1 MEPNVVEKNDEEEND
16 ENVSN
21 TSTSKFKLKGPR
33 GWVHSLRKGVRGRA
47 KEGFKS
53 FVSGGIKKIFKGI
66 LTKKFLLFFVILAI
80 AIFVIAIIVLVITE
94 SAHTKSESTVSSY
107 ISNSSTVSTQAKNAY
122 EKSGTLVYMTDE
134 DTKAIANKYLDTIE
148 KTDNRLYEE
157 LSAENKIGD
166 HKISDIPYAAGFNI
180 TNTYEFILNSEKMNF
195 NRVNWKKYDRNTGE
209 ITKLETQTDPETNL
223 KYPKNSEDTEKKISY
238 FLGILTPYLQ
248 SHVISTAMMSGI
260 STKSDSTEIS
270 NFVFQIIDKGY
281 NVIDVLQ
288 YTLQTAKRDQTKKH
302 YVKENVEITIYRKE
316 YKCVAKKDEL
326 GEQTL
331 GDTCVD
337 FGYKITDLNDAKNQ
351 VKENYTEA
359 HEKSTDKVEVFK
371 NYTKVIEKQ
380 FVYPVTR
387 ADTLKKVMRAEYEQ
401 EKYSETDVSSYKNED
416 QKYEVKKEE
425 FTNVEDTALKNFKEI
440 SIIDPDWVE
449 AYKTPV
455 NIEAGEYITTRYVW
469 NDKLKEKSSEE
480 RAYTV
485 DDVVEYINDV
495 EDIAEGETV
504 TLSAT
509 DQAYYESYADE
520 DDLTR
525 IDMLNAAPNIY
536 SDYTKENYSENIG
549 LSRLYLVFSYSLLD
563 KYLAEI
569 EAKKSTSWN
578 SLSLGLLAGL
588 DIIWPLDCA
597 GYISSYFGVYR
608 TDLQQFYGHGGVD
621 ITPTAN
627 LVYPE
632 KRAYT
637 GSLVYAASSGKVVG
651 MFKETPRD
659 QGNATSKCPDTAQ
672 GANYSCGGVSSY
684 GRYVKIENETT
695 GYSIIYG
702 HLYEIADNIEIGSY
716 VEQGQAIGVM
726 GTTGS
731 STGVHL
737 HFEVRNSSN
746 LKVDPLQIVGV
757 TTAREIIRN
766 NQ

>member
-1 MEPNVVEKNDEEEND
+1 MEPNVVGKNDESGVKKD
-16 ENVSN
+16 RASSN
-21 TSTSKFKLKGPR
+21 FKLKGPR
-33 GWVHSLRKGVRGRA
+33 GWAHSLKTKLKGTARNA
-47 KEGFKS
+47 SDTFKDR
-53 FVSGGIKKIFKGI
+53 IKKMFKAVLIVVIAVLKI
-66 LTKKFLLFFVILAI
+66 LSPILA
-80 AIFVIAIIVLVITE
+80 FLIIVWYVKNSLP
-94 SAHTKSESTVSSY
+94 HKKSQSTIKAYV
-107 ISNSSTVSTQAKNAY
+107 SNSSSISTQAKNAY
-122 EKSGTLVYMTDE
+122 EKSGTLAYMTDE
-134 DTKAIANKYLDTIE
+134 DTKAIADEYLDEMIY
-148 KTDNRLYEE
+148 KDNTLYKEI
-157 LSAENKIGD
+157 SAENKIGD
-166 HKISDIPYAAGFNI
+166 HKISDIPYATGFNI

-209 ITKLETQTDPETNL
+209 ITKLETQIDPETNL
-223 KYPKNSEDTEKKISY
+223 KYPKNSEDAEKKISY

-248 SHVISTAMMSGI
+248 SHVVASAMMSGV
-260 STKSDSTEIS
+260 STKADTTDVA

-316 YKCVAKKDEL
+316 YVCVAKKDEI
-326 GEQTL
+326 GEQTF

-337 FGYKITDLNDAKNQ
+337 FGYKITELNDAKAK

-387 ADTLKKVMRAEYEQ
+387 ADTLKKVMRADYEQ
-401 EKYSETDVSSYKNED
+401 EKYSENDVSSYKNED

-440 SIIDPDWVE
+440 SIVDPDWVE

-485 DDVVEYINDV
+485 DDVVEYIGDA
-495 EDIAEGETV
+495 EGIAEEEKV
-504 TLSAT
+504 NLSQS
-509 DQAYYESYADE
+509 DRAYYATYENQN
-520 DDLTR
+520 DLTR
-525 IDMLNAAPNIY
+525 IDMLNATPSIY
-536 SDYTKENYSENIG
+536 QDYLGAGQGYSENVG
-549 LSRLYLVFSYSLLD
+549 LSRAYLSLAYSLLNKD
-563 KYLAEI
+563 LAEM
-569 EAKKSTSWN
+569 EAKKSNGWA

-588 DIIWPLDCA
+588 DVIWPLDCG
-597 GYISSYFGVYR
+597 GYISSYFGEYR
-608 TDLQQFYGHGGVD
+608 TELQQFYGHGGVD

-637 GSLVYAASSGKVVG
+637 GSLVYAASSGKVVD
-651 MFKETPRD
+651 MFKEKPRD

-672 GANYSCGGVSSY
+672 GANYSCGGVSSF

-757 TTAREIIRN
+757 TTARDIIKN
-766 NQ
+766 NK